1 MNEQKQWGLLA
12 ISEALNGIELPIVD
26 GLTIGRASDNHLV
39 LSSKRVSRY
48 HANLTIINSFL
59 YVKDL
64 GSSNGTFLNGEQ
76 LIVDKSRHLKA
87 DDIISFAGFEFMIQE
102 DAIAEQQAVDTPV
115 IADTKQPI
123 DTTPSNNKD
132 NQVAE
137 KLENT
142 EESMS
147 PKNQATE
154 QEIKPKA
161 STETNQPGN
170 ESGNESGD
178 VSNTKAIK
186 AEIDSET
193 KVQTDASPTVFDTD
207 AVKIPSKSTETV
219 SDSDSVP
226 VTQEGTSK
234 NAATSAIES
243 NDAEPDSVD
252 NSASEASSNQTLNE
266 QDKKNSA
273 PTSEADASSTASAV
287 QTSDANSQ
295 SDTGMPS
302 YLWVIPAIIVLIVI
316 LILM

>member
-1 MNEQKQWGLLA
+1 MNEQKQWSLLA

-102 DAIAEQQAVDTPV
+102 DAIAEQAVDTPV

-123 DTTPSNNKD
+123 DTPSNNKD
-132 NQVAE
+132 NQVTE

-161 STETNQPGN
+161 STETNQPAT
-170 ESGNESGD
+170 ESGD
-178 VSNTKAIK
+178 ASNTKAIK
-186 AEIDSET
+186 AEVDSET

-219 SDSDSVP
+219 VSDSDSVP
-226 VTQEGTSK
+226 VTQEGTYK
-234 NAATSAIES
+234 NTAASTIES
-243 NDAEPDSVD
+243 SNDTIEPDSVD
-252 NSASEASSNQTLNE
+252 NIASEANSNQALNE
-266 QDKKNSA
+266 QDKQNSA